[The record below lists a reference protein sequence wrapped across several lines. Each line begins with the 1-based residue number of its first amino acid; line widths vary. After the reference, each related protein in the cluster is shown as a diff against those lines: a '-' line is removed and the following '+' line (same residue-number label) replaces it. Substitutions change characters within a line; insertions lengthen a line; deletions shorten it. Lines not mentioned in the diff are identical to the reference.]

1 MIQCSMSSTNY
12 TVLLFACL
20 FLAKPAW
27 DVPQEVTPSPET
39 LISRARLHQETW
51 SEGAPPTSLRA
62 ELQVSN
68 DRGDL
73 VHGDYTLA
81 WLSTYQWKE
90 AIRIGNYERLRVRD
104 AKGYWQKSTLSYQPE
119 VIFQLDTLLHLKDA
133 LKLEPKQTL
142 AKVKIRERGGARQ
155 YCTDVKWR
163 TNTDRILCFDEVN
176 GTLASIEYPTGD
188 QQSPREISRIE
199 YGAFSPVAGKL

>member
-1 MIQCSMSSTNY
+1 MSSTNY

-133 LKLEPKQTL
+133 LKLEGILQMQ
-142 AKVKIRERGGARQ
+142 ERIQLKNDFRLVAQ
-155 YCTDVKWR
+155 R
-163 TNTDRILCFDEVN
+163 TFL
-176 GTLASIEYPTGD
+176 
-188 QQSPREISRIE
+188 
-199 YGAFSPVAGKL
+199 PVAFCIADSEPLIIPNSYGFFPLVSGQPSKGVITVHQVTPVIRNLKFRPQ